1 MILQAPGKK
10 LVASVGIAG
19 PLNRKRESESPW
31 GMGRGE
37 SGHEVQVV
45 LHFTNPWG
53 NFKVI

>member
-19 PLNRKRESESPW
+19 PLNRKRESESP
-31 GMGRGE
+31 RGGGG